1 MDGEMKKKYAVGF
14 SLIELLI
21 TIAIIAMVLMVATF
35 SYTPAMRSYRAKKG
49 IQDFKAMMSGA
60 KVIASRRNI
69 PVLIQSYGNQRIDM
83 FIDKDGNNSYQ
94 AASDELL
101 YCLIFT
107 PITADPGRPVNVLK
121 LYEFEPLTILSSQ
134 TRTGQSGLSLGFT
147 VGVDGSTS
155 VSSIPF
161 LNQFQCRVEPNGFL
175 RIQDAA
181 GNEVPFGAVLCVHA
195 NDVAEGN
202 ISPERHYALA
212 FATTGWMK
220 TYRLDDET
228 ATWVE
233 Y

>member
-1 MDGEMKKKYAVGF
+1 MDGKMKTKIENGF

-21 TIAIIAMVLMVATF
+21 TITIIAMVLMVATF

-49 IQDFKAMMSGA
+49 IQDFKAMVSGA
-60 KVIASRRNI
+60 KVIASRRNV
-69 PVLIQSYGNQRIDM
+69 PVLIHSYGNQRIDI
-83 FIDKDGNNSYQ
+83 FIDKDGNGSYQ

-107 PITADPGRPVNVLK
+107 PDTTDPGRPANVLK

-134 TRTGQSGLSLGFT
+134 TRTGQSALSLGFT
-147 VGVDGSTS
+147 VGFEGTTT

-161 LNQFQCRVEPNGFL
+161 LSQFKCRVEPNGFL

-195 NDVAEGN
+195 NDVMEGN
-202 ISPERHYALA
+202 LSPERHYALA

-228 ATWVE
+228 SNWVE